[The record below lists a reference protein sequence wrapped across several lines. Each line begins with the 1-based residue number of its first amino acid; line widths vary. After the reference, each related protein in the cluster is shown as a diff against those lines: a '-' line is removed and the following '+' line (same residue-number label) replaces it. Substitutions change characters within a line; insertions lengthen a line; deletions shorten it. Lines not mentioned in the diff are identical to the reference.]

1 MRAERQ
7 AGQALPLAL
16 AGLFCGVLLFAFSL
30 RAYRQIVE
38 RERLRARADVS
49 AFSGGI
55 SYARGLNILAASQK
69 AVGLGWALML
79 FDGGSTKDAVQTA
92 QRVLLEFGPWLSL
105 GVMENVALEN
115 GLAALPVWNK
125 PTVFDDLSK
134 DDLLPSYN
142 VEPYSVKDAVVEAW
156 KKGTKPLDDL
166 GEGGSALRQELE
178 SAADQAMPGLA
189 QSAGGALQKALPG
202 LDPDGLYRHRYEY
215 TRKDGTVVEV
225 PESEAQAVWEN
236 GPHGTKVLRHK
247 TGAKHGYRYVRSIP
261 VFNAGFQLSL
271 ADGDPHMIAFFA
283 VPKADPLGGRLAL
296 AQVQVA
302 GGSQSLVDPD
312 GSAYNA
318 TVVPL
323 SLFPE
328 QGWSVKNG
336 ALAAFSGDSVNLD
349 QGLSAAQSALEALP
363 LPAGL
368 AQRGQSLLALT
379 RELGMVQH

>member
-1 MRAERQ
+1 VRRQ
-7 AGQALPLAL
+7 RGQSLPLAI

-69 AVGLGWALML
+69 AVGLGWALFV

-115 GLAALPVWNK
+115 GVAGLPVWNK
-125 PTVFDDLSK
+125 PTVFDDLTK
-134 DDLLPSYN
+134 EDLLPSYN
-142 VEPYSVKDAVVEAW
+142 VEPYTVKDAVVEAW

-166 GEGGSALRQELE
+166 GEGGRALRQGME
-178 SAADQAMPGLA
+178 SATDQALPDLEKG
-189 QSAGGALQKALPG
+189 AGSALQKALPG
-202 LDPDGLYRHRYEY
+202 LDPDGLYQQRYEY
-215 TRKDGTVVEV
+215 TRRDGTVVQV
-225 PESEAQAVWEN
+225 PASEAHAVWEN

-247 TGAKHGYRYVRSIP
+247 SDAKHGYRYVRSVP
-261 VFNAGFQLSL
+261 VFNPGFQLSL
-271 ADGDPHMIAFFA
+271 RDGDPHMIAFFA
-283 VPKADPLGGRLAL
+283 VPAADPLGGRLAL
-296 AQVQVA
+296 TQIQVA

-328 QGWSVKNG
+328 QGWSFKNG
-336 ALAAFSGDSVNLD
+336 AIAALGESVALD
-349 QGLSAAQSALEALP
+349 QGLSTAQGALEALP
-363 LPAGL
+363 LPAAL
-368 AQRGQSLLALT
+368 AQRGQGLLDLT
-379 RELGMVQH
+379 RELSLVQH